1 MMNKTILIIENEIE
15 ILLSLREFL
24 ELEGYAVLTA
34 ENGLA
39 AMELLKTSIMPN
51 LILLDMKMPV
61 MDGVEFARVFAG
73 KYENRSP
80 IIAIT
85 AGVDAEEQAK
95 QVKAIDYESKPFD
108 IDKLLMKIKQ
118 HAR

>member
-1 MMNKTILIIENEIE
+1 MSKTILIIENEIE
-15 ILLSLREFL
+15 ILMSLREFL
-24 ELEGYAVLTA
+24 ELEGYSVLTA

-39 AMELLKTSIMPN
+39 AMELLKTSVMPN
-51 LILLDMKMPV
+51 LILLDMKMPL
-61 MDGVEFARVFAG
+61 MDGVEFSQVFAA

-85 AGVDAEEQAK
+85 AGVDAEQQAK
-95 QVKAIDYESKPFD
+95 EVNAVDFESKPFD
-108 IDKLLMKIKQ
+108 IDNLLMKIKQ